1 MGELVKTNLSLEP
14 WIKAPETVA
23 VMAALG
29 AGAPAEP
36 VARFVGG
43 CVRNGL
49 LGEQSPVEATD
60 IDIATSLAPERVVE
74 LLEAAGLKAVPTGIE
89 HGTITAISG
98 HKPFEI
104 TTLRKDVATDGRRA
118 TIAYTD
124 DWAQDA
130 KRRDFT
136 MNAIFADETGEIFDP
151 LGGLEDLQAR
161 RVRFIGDAST
171 RILEDYLRILRFFR
185 IHAVYG
191 QGALDQVGL
200 QACAAAK
207 DHLSK
212 LSAERVQSE
221 LIKLLSASDPLPVMR
236 QMAAVG
242 VMSEILPEATNY
254 DLFGCLVAADQG
266 QFFEADPVLRLGALL
281 ETDGDATEALSA
293 RLRLSGRD
301 AKRLKAMRSDETSI
315 VSYMS
320 IRELRRT
327 AYLIGQQCL
336 HDRIRLAWAGDPKAT
351 NGVQWRALLAMGDT
365 WQRPQLPLTGSQV
378 QLAGVPEGPEV
389 GRVLREVEA
398 WWIETDFTEDRF
410 SIAERLKA
418 IVQASIF

>member
-1 MGELVKTNLSLEP
+1 MDELVKTNLSLEP

-29 AGAPAEP
+29 AGAEGSAV

-89 HGTITAISG
+89 HGTITAVSG

-136 MNAIFADETGEIFDP
+136 MNAIFADEAGEIFDP

-161 RVRFIGDAST
+161 RVGFIGAASA
-171 RILEDYLRILRFFR
+171 RISEDYLRILRFFR

-191 QGALDQVGL
+191 QGALDEEGL
-200 QACAAAK
+200 RACVTAK

-221 LIKLLSASDPLPVMR
+221 LFKLLIDR
-236 QMAAVG
+236 HGQG
-242 VMSEILPEATNY
+242 V
-254 DLFGCLVAADQG
+254 ADVIRKWLYTDTQY
-266 QFFEADPVLRLGALL
+266 QFKKF
-281 ETDGDATEALSA
+281 
-293 RLRLSGRD
+293 
-301 AKRLKAMRSDETSI
+301 
-315 VSYMS
+315 
-320 IRELRRT
+320 
-327 AYLIGQQCL
+327 
-336 HDRIRLAWAGDPKAT
+336 
-351 NGVQWRALLAMGDT
+351 
-365 WQRPQLPLTGSQV
+365 
-378 QLAGVPEGPEV
+378 
-389 GRVLREVEA
+389 
-398 WWIETDFTEDRF
+398 F
-410 SIAERLKA
+410 
-418 IVQASIF
+418 